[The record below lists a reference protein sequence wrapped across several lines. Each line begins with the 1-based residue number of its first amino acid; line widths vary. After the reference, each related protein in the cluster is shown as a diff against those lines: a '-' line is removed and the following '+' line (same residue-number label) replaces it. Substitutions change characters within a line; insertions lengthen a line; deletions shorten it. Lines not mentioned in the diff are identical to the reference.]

1 MRVVKRESHGLAY
14 LRSARQYQSSGRPER
29 RSAVSTRFE
38 GGHAIFF
45 ISLRSAPAARPADV
59 QPNALFSLIISQG
72 STRKEKKQALNLP
85 LVVGWQPLISSATI
99 NLAGHTHIGVSV
111 QPPGQPVDVSIDGR
125 CISSLHR
132 LPSGPLVAHL

>member
-1 MRVVKRESHGLAY
+1 MLELRVVKRESHGLAY

-72 STRKEKKQALNLP
+72 STRKKT
-85 LVVGWQPLISSATI
+85 SSKFASCSR
-99 NLAGHTHIGVSV
+99 LAAAYFIGNYKLGGTHTHWRVSAAARAA
-111 QPPGQPVDVSIDGR
+111 G
-125 CISSLHR
+125 
-132 LPSGPLVAHL
+132 